1 MPRRLRAWRAL
12 STPDKLRLLLCVA
25 LLPVVHTALAVLG
38 YRRTRALVEAL
49 TRRRKQ
55 RTADQAA
62 VDAARAL
69 ARLAAT
75 AGRHG
80 VVEATCLRQSLL
92 IYGWLRLRGQQ
103 PTLEL
108 GVKDTSQPFHA
119 WVALGGCRLLPG
131 DAGFIAFQP
140 TQGAPAQ

>member
-12 STPDKLRLLLCVA
+12 STPDKLRLLLCAA
-25 LLPVVHTALAVLG
+25 LLPVMHAALAALG

-49 TRRRKQ
+49 TRRRQ
-55 RTADQAA
+55 RAVDQAA
-62 VDAARAL
+62 IDAARAL
-69 ARLAAT
+69 ARLAAI

-92 IYGWLRLRGQQ
+92 VYGWLRLRGLN

-108 GVKDTSQPFHA
+108 GVKDSTQPFHA
-119 WVALGGCRLLPG
+119 WVALGGCRLLPS

-140 TQGAPAQ
+140 TQGARAQ